1 MIQILNWYYDFII
14 NSAETI
20 GYGIPAESQDV
31 KPDFLHGA
39 SPTFPAGDNEL
50 TPARGT
56 VKRNRERTWLPCDV
70 CGKKFDRPS
79 LLRRH
84 MRTHTGML
92 IVDYSFPKINCLQI
106 V

>member
-1 MIQILNWYYDFII
+1 MIKILNWCHDFII

-20 GYGIPAESQDV
+20 GYGLQPESQDV
-31 KPDFLHGA
+31 KPVDFLHA

-56 VKRNRERTWLPCDV
+56 VKRNRERTWLPCEV

-84 MRTHTGML
+84 MRTHTGVL
-92 IVDYSFPKINCLQI
+92 FVDYSLNENGGSRT
-106 V
+106 